1 MSNEAMRE
9 AFEAAMRKACPL
21 LPLQWCAERGEYE
34 SLHTDSAWLGW
45 RSALNEAAR
54 ICDIVANNQRSDWQ
68 NRVDGPKAC
77 AAAIRRMGGE

>member
-34 SLHTDSAWLGW
+34 SLHTDSAWLPTT
-45 RSALNEAAR
+45 R
-54 ICDIVANNQRSDWQ
+54 
-68 NRVDGPKAC
+68 
-77 AAAIRRMGGE
+77 GGE